1 MKGKLTLPP
10 YFACT
15 ERSRQCPSKPVTA
28 LAWKPLRDQNM
39 RNGVHQVNRDT
50 DEMQLAIASE
60 DGSLRLLAVKLPP

>member
-1 MKGKLTLPP
+1 MKGKLTLRP

-28 LAWKPLRDQNM
+28 LAWKPLRAQNTPS
-39 RNGVHQVNRDT
+39 GVHRVNPDT
-50 DEMQLAIASE
+50 DEIQLAIASE